1 MKHICQECGKEFVTK
16 KSTSKYCSRECCD
29 KALARQKRANKPEY
43 HCEVCGAKVE
53 IRGKP
58 RGEHIYCGKKCYGI
72 ALAEKNKLKRRRTCV
87 VCGKEFDPILLPD
100 GKYSE
105 ATTCSEECRLKLS
118 EQTCMTK
125 FGVRNAS
132 QNEEIKAKK
141 EETRQQT
148 LANRPEK
155 PKVIEIKHCEECG
168 KEFEWFEGQD
178 NYYENGQ
185 WISSERFCCH
195 KCGMDNSA

>member
-87 VCGKEFDPILLPD
+87 VCGKEFDP
-100 GKYSE
+100 
-105 ATTCSEECRLKLS
+105 
-118 EQTCMTK
+118 
-125 FGVRNAS
+125 
-132 QNEEIKAKK
+132 
-141 EETRQQT
+141 
-148 LANRPEK
+148 
-155 PKVIEIKHCEECG
+155 
-168 KEFEWFEGQD
+168 
-178 NYYENGQ
+178 
-185 WISSERFCCH
+185 SSVVAYC
-195 KCGMDNSA
+195 DNSKFTGKTYGDLGMSLRTLGEPRKHWFNLLTNEHLTDIEDESGLIEAGALEIYDSGASIYFWTKN